1 LTFLVIGIVLPV
13 RVGKAVVE
21 GFFFKRRGG
30 ASRICLGWQPII
42 RPVRLR
48 SARFSWSTLLPGL
61 AIVLLALLQAHWSLT
76 RLRKLTPDSLNY
88 VDVAEN
94 LLAGRGLVQDAVGYG
109 EGRFP
114 TRFQIPQPMGV
125 HGPLYPLAIASLS
138 ELGVGPRDAAFYIPA
153 AAFLGIVLL
162 AWALMRRLYDGET
175 GLWAALL
182 LSVSFPLRE
191 MATTAWSEPLALF
204 VLLLSLL
211 LLVPPVARPG
221 AVRLLLAGLFAGL
234 AFATRYPLVV
244 AVVFGGLLLLRRDGA
259 RPNLR
264 RLLWYGLGFSA
275 VAAPIV
281 LRNLV
286 NTGLLTG
293 AIRNPSTIG
302 FADNLRDGLRILF
315 GEYLASRRAHPGAEL
330 PQEVAAAALML
341 LLAVRLTR
349 RRSWTRVLASNGR
362 IALVL
367 WAVGFSAYLIV
378 QRSLTH
384 FDYLHPRLLSP
395 AHLFL
400 MLLAAVALRELL
412 PIGRGWVAALVM
424 VAALSQSV
432 LPAQRIATTPRRPRR
447 PRAYLTARHRWLLRH
462 TTPDDLIIGMRCLD
476 IPFLLGRPCLYFSS
490 YPEMLPITYRD
501 ICQVARQACPRYREL
516 ILSIE
521 GDPDDAGGAEAFG
534 PFVDDLSRGHLE
546 PYPAIELR
554 ARVKNGSFYRIV
566 CARCRKDSDPDPPLA
581 PAGGSVY

>member
-1 LTFLVIGIVLPV
+1 VGLP
-13 RVGKAVVE
+13 
-21 GFFFKRRGG
+21 
-30 ASRICLGWQPII
+30 
-42 RPVRLR
+42 
-48 SARFSWSTLLPGL
+48 SARSCWKTLLPGL
-61 AIVLLALLQAHWSLT
+61 AIVLLAALQAHWSVT

-88 VDVAEN
+88 IDVAEN

-114 TRFQIPQPMGV
+114 TRLQIPQPMGV

-138 ELGVGPRDAAFYIPA
+138 ELGVEPRDAAFYIPA
-153 AAFLGIVLL
+153 AAFLGVVLL
-162 AWALMRRLYDGET
+162 GWVLLRRLYDGET

-182 LSVSFPLRE
+182 LSVSFPLRQ

-211 LLVPPVARPG
+211 LLVPPPPRPG
-221 AVRLLLAGLFAGL
+221 TARLLLAGLFAGL

-244 AVVFGGLLLLRRDGA
+244 AVLFGGLLLLRRDGA
-259 RPNLR
+259 RANLR
-264 RLLWYGLGFSA
+264 RLFCYGLGFSA
-275 VAAPIV
+275 VAGPIV
-281 LRNLV
+281 ARNLV

-293 AIRNPSTIG
+293 AVRNPSTIG

-315 GEYLASRRAHPGAEL
+315 GEYLAGRRAHPGAEL
-330 PQEVAAAALML
+330 PQEVAAAALLL

-349 RRSWTRVLASNGR
+349 RKTWTRVLASNGR

-384 FDYLHPRLLSP
+384 FDHLHPRLLSP

-412 PIGRGWVAALVM
+412 PIGRGFLAALVT
-424 VAALSQSV
+424 VAALSQS
-432 LPAQRIATTPRRPRR
+432 LPLARQIADTPRKPRRPQ
-447 PRAYLTARHRWLLRH
+447 AYLTARHRWLLRH

-490 YPEMLPITYRD
+490 YPEMLPVTYQD
-501 ICQVARQACPRYREL
+501 ICQVAQEACPRYREL
-516 ILSIE
+516 VLSLE
-521 GDPDDAGGAEAFG
+521 GGEPNGGSGAEAFG
-534 PFVDDLSRGHLE
+534 PFIDDLSRDRLAR
-546 PYPAIELR
+546 YPAIELR

-566 CARCRKDSDPDPPLA
+566 CSRCREGSDPVPPLA